1 MYRKMTLVVCLAAAL
16 PLLSEDKFT
25 ARLNES
31 SAVLNTITTKQ
42 YIPKATLDH
51 AKCILVYPGVKKVGI
66 GLGVTYGRGVLSCR
80 EGESMTGR
88 WSPPAMYTLDVG
100 SLGAQLGSTS
110 TDYVLLVM
118 TQRGAQKIL
127 SGKLKLGADATAVA
141 GSAGAKA
148 TGTNDPNIDI
158 LSYSQSKGLFAGAS
172 LGSAS
177 LATDDDANKSLY
189 GKDINA
195 TQIVSGSTTTP
206 PAGKGFV
213 AELNKVSPKYI

>member
-1 MYRKMTLVVCLAAAL
+1 MFKKKIFVVCLAVAL

-31 SAVLNTITTKQ
+31 TAVLKTIVTKQ
-42 YIPKATLDH
+42 SIPKSTLDK
-51 AKCILVYPGVKKVGI
+51 AVCILVYPSVKRVSVGI
-66 GLGVTYGRGVLSCR
+66 GVTYGRGVLSCR
-80 EGESMTGR
+80 EGKEMNGK

-100 SLGAQLGSTS
+100 SLGAQLGSTA

-118 TQRGAQKIL
+118 TQRGGEKVL

-148 TGTNDPNIDI
+148 VGTNDPNIDI
-158 LSYSQSKGLFAGAS
+158 LTYSQAKGLFAGAS

-177 LATDDDANKSLY
+177 LASDDDANKALY

-195 TQIVSGSTTTP
+195 TQIVDGSVPVP
-206 PAGKGFV
+206 PAGTAFV
-213 AELNKVSPKYI
+213 AELHKVSPKHM